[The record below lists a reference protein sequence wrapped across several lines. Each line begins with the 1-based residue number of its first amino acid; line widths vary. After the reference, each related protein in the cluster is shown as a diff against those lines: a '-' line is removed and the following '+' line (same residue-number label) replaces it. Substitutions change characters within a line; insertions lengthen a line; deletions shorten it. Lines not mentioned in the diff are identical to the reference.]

1 MARVLIIIPAY
12 NEERSIKKV
21 IEEVKNLN
29 SNLDILVIND
39 GSCDNTGKIARS
51 CGVKVID
58 LPFNLGIGGAVQT
71 GFIYAKNENYDIAV
85 QLDGD
90 GQHDPKFI
98 KDLLALIENNEVDV
112 VIGSR
117 FNGIVN
123 YNTPVL
129 RKIGMKFFSKFIKV
143 LTGLDI
149 KDTTS
154 GFRAVNRKVI
164 EYFADKYPLDY
175 PEVDVI
181 VRLHKKGFKIKEIPV
196 YMKAREY
203 GRSSITPLRA
213 VYYMVKVSFALFI
226 NYLRSE
232 KLV

>member
-1 MARVLIIIPAY
+1 MSKVLIIIPAY
-12 NEERSIKKV
+12 NEERSIENV
-21 IEEVKNLN
+21 IREVKSAN
-29 SNLDILVIND
+29 SNYDILVIND
-39 GSCDNTGKIARS
+39 GSSDNTSKIAKT

-71 GFIYAKNENYDIAV
+71 GFIYAKNEYYDIAV

-90 GQHDPKFI
+90 GQHDSRFI
-98 KDLLALIENNEVDV
+98 KDLIVLIENQEADM

-117 FNGIVN
+117 FKGNTN
-123 YNTPVL
+123 YKIPIL
-129 RKIGMKFFSKFIKV
+129 RKIGMIFFSKFIKI

-154 GFRAVNRKVI
+154 GFRAVNRRVI
-164 EYFADKYPLDY
+164 EYFSERYPLDY

-181 VRLHKKGFKIKEIPV
+181 VRLYKKGFKIKEIPV
-196 YMKAREY
+196 YMNARKY
-203 GRSSITPLRA
+203 GRSSITPLKA
-213 VYYMVKVSFALFI
+213 IYYMVKVSFALFI